1 MNGDFLLDTN
11 VVIALLASDRAI
23 LKRKKRAEKFFV
35 PSIVV
40 GELFYG
46 AYHSAHAQKNIAQ
59 VEVFAAANAVLNCD
73 TETGRYYGEIKNRLR
88 KGLASL
94 KPCICYTGRAVTPG
108 RRRYCVSSGRAL
120 IISSPREARCR

>member
-11 VVIALLASDRAI
+11 MVIALLASDRAI
-23 LKRKKRAEKFFV
+23 LKRKKRAEKFFI

-88 KGLASL
+88 KVGRPIPENDIWIAALARQYEL
-94 KPCICYTGRAVTPG
+94 T
-108 RRRYCVSSGRAL
+108 L
-120 IISSPREARCR
+120 ISRDKHFREVANLQIEVW

>member
-11 VVIALLASDRAI
+11 VVIALLASDCAI

-46 AYHSAHAQKNIAQ
+46 TYHSAH
-59 VEVFAAANAVLNCD
+59 FA
-73 TETGRYYGEIKNRLR
+73 EEYR
-88 KGLASL
+88 
-94 KPCICYTGRAVTPG
+94 PG
-108 RRRYCVSSGRAL
+108 RSVRRQ
-120 IISSPREARCR
+120 CRSQLRYGNRTLLR